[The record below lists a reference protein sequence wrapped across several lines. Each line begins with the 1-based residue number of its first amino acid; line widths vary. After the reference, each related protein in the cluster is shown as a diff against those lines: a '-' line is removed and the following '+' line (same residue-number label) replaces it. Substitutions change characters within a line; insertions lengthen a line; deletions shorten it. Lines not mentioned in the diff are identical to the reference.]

1 MSVVKDHLPLLDWDN
16 HCTLLPCCGK
26 AKQGKARAQILRN
39 VENVERFTHKPVQHV
54 ELHWQGKSPKWGI
67 IRHDSRTNP
76 CLMLHSSPC
85 PLADASLLPPRPPAP
100 GRLCAPASKH
110 QRYQG

>member
-16 HCTLLPCCGK
+16 HCTLLPCCGT

-67 IRHDSRTNP
+67 MRHDSRTNP
-76 CLMLHSSPC
+76 CLMLHSSPVLLPRC
-85 PLADASLLPPRPPAP
+85 CLAAASLLPRYCLP
-100 GRLCAPASKH
+100 GPLL
-110 QRYQG
+110 